1 MDKKNKDWKGNS
13 KSVFTP
19 LGSSSHSEGERE
31 THDYYA
37 TDPKAIRLL
46 LEQEKFH
53 EWIWE
58 PACGE
63 GHLSKEMIK
72 QGYQVYSSDLIDRG
86 YGHQL
91 DFLFY
96 NKTWHGDIITNP
108 PFRYA
113 IDFVKKGLQSISS
126 GNKVAM
132 FLRIQFLET
141 KERGEFF
148 KSFPP
153 KTVYVSRSRIQCAM
167 NGKFDDHKENGSAA
181 CYCWFIWEK
190 GFNGTTELKWFN

>member
-13 KSVFTP
+13 KSVFAT

-31 THDYYA
+31 AHDYYA

-46 LEQEKFH
+46 LEQEKFN

-108 PFRYA
+108 PFKYA
-113 IDFVKKGLQSISS
+113 IEFVKKALQSI
-126 GNKVAM
+126 
-132 FLRIQFLET
+132 
-141 KERGEFF
+141 
-148 KSFPP
+148 
-153 KTVYVSRSRIQCAM
+153 
-167 NGKFDDHKENGSAA
+167 NGG
-181 CYCWFIWEK
+181 
-190 GFNGTTELKWFN
+190 GG